1 MSVPEYLFHD
11 ADAIGIKLE
20 VVNGLAIW
28 EASPVIIHQSAVDR
42 IRASIRPI
50 NMGGGACGCHHYP
63 DIDIEFPEGSRK
75 RPDISI
81 FCEEPAEK
89 GSLVKKIPDAV
100 IEILSKDYEAKDREI
115 GVPFYRSMNIRDIV
129 LFDPRTGEIL
139 HVSDGVEHIL
149 QSPAAVIMQCGCV
162 CLV

>member
-20 VVNGLAIW
+20 IVNGLAIW
-28 EASPVIIHQSAVDR
+28 EASGTIQHQSAVDR
-42 IRASIRPI
+42 IQKSIRPV
-50 NMGGGACGCHHYP
+50 NLSAGGHSCFSYA
-63 DIDIEFPEGSRK
+63 DIDIEFPDGSRK
-75 RPDISI
+75 RPDISL
-81 FCEEPAEK
+81 FCVEPTELE
-89 GSLVKKIPDAV
+89 SLVKKVPDAV

-115 GVPFYRSMNIRDIV
+115 GVPFYRRMNIRDIV

-139 HVSDGVEHIL
+139 RISDGAEHL
-149 QSPAAVIMQCGCV
+149 LKSPAAVTMQCGCV